1 MTRMTMIAK
10 ILQSVPE
17 EPTPALLDPK
27 AGLFFFTLIVFAIV
41 AFVLKKYAWGPI
53 SAALEKREKTID
65 ESIKRAENA
74 LAEARQI
81 STENERARREAE
93 ESAQRVLREA
103 RDAAEGLRAEEVE
116 KARAQIRG
124 MQEAAREEIERE
136 KQGAL
141 DELRSEVADL
151 AIKAAEKLLAENLD
165 ESKNRKIVERFIR
178 DLNGN

>member
-1 MTRMTMIAK
+1 MIAA

-17 EPTPALLDPK
+17 HSTPALLDPK
-27 AGLFFFTLIVFAIV
+27 LGLFVFTFLVFAIV
-41 AFVLKKYAWGPI
+41 ALLLRKFAWGPI
-53 SAALEKREKTID
+53 TTALENRQQTID

-81 STENERARREAE
+81 SADNEKARRDAEAD
-93 ESAQRVLREA
+93 AQRVLREA
-103 RDAAEGLRAEEVE
+103 REAADALRTEEVE
-116 KARAQIRG
+116 KTRQQIRE
-124 MQEAAREEIERE
+124 MQEAARHEIDRE

-141 DELRSEVADL
+141 DELRTEVADL

-165 ESKNRKIVERFIR
+165 AEKNRKLVESFIK

>member
-1 MTRMTMIAK
+1 MIAAF
-10 ILQSVPE
+10 LQSVPE
-17 EPTPALLDPK
+17 HSTPALLDPK
-27 AGLFFFTLIVFAIV
+27 LGLFVFTFLVFAIV
-41 AFVLKKYAWGPI
+41 AFLLGKFAWGPI
-53 SAALEKREKTID
+53 TTALANRERTID

-81 STENERARREAE
+81 SADNEKARREAE
-93 ESAQRVLREA
+93 AEAQRVLREA
-103 RDAAEGLRAEEVE
+103 REAADALRAEEVE
-116 KARAQIRG
+116 KTRGQIRE
-124 MQEAAREEIERE
+124 MQEAARQEIDRE

-165 ESKNRKIVERFIR
+165 ADKNRKLVETFIK